1 MDTPAN
7 PTTLISL
14 LIEGMSCASCVGR
27 VEAALKKVD
36 GVEQVVVNLA
46 TERADIHSRNP
57 DASALIQAIE
67 NAGYQVSS
75 QTTELN
81 IEGMSCASCV
91 GRVERA
97 LQAVTGVTRVSVNLA
112 TERATVE
119 GSANSQALIDA
130 INQAGYQASVNQP
143 AGGQDDQQTARKDAE
158 RLGLQRDL
166 SFAALFTLP
175 LFIIE
180 MGGHFIP
187 AIHHWVT
194 NTIGTQT
201 SWLIQFVLASLVLF
215 GPGLRFF
222 RHGIPALLRAAP
234 DMNSLVVLGTSAAW
248 GYSVIAT
255 FFAGLLPTG
264 TANVYFEAA
273 AVIVTL
279 ILLGR
284 LLEARAKGR
293 TSQAIQRLV
302 GLQPKTARVQRDG
315 QIVELP
321 ISAVVDGDLLEV
333 RPGERLPVDGEVLD
347 GSSYVDESMISG
359 EPLPVAKQTG
369 DSLVGGTINQQ
380 GTLTMRA
387 TAVGADTVLSQII
400 RMVEQA
406 QGSKLPIQT
415 LVDKV
420 TLWFVPAVMAAAA
433 LTFIVWLIAGPAP
446 ALSFALVNAVAVLI
460 IACPCAM
467 GLATPTSIM
476 VGTGR
481 GAEMGILFRKGEAL
495 QSLKDAAVVALDKT
509 GTLTAGQPTLT
520 DLEVSNGF
528 QEDEVLALVAAAES
542 RSEHPL
548 ARAIVEAAEQ
558 QGITIPT
565 VSQFESVTG
574 FGIAARVNDQP
585 VHIGADRYMQ
595 QLGIDISSFA
605 GSATRLGDEGKS
617 PLYAAIDG
625 RLAAIIAVAD
635 PIKADTTAAIQALH
649 QLGLKVAM
657 ITGDNQRTADVI
669 ARQLGIDEVVAEVLP
684 QGKVDAVTQLKQR
697 YGQLAFVGDGINDA
711 PALAQADVGIAIGN
725 GTDIAIEAADVVL
738 MSGSLQ
744 GVPNAIALSQSTL
757 RNIKQNLFW
766 AFAYNSALIPL
777 AAGALYPAFGLL
789 LSPVFAAAAMA
800 LSSVF
805 VLANALRLRRFSAPA
820 AITGA

>member
-14 LIEGMSCASCVGR
+14 PIEGMSCASCVGR

-119 GSANSQALIDA
+119 GSANSQTLIDA
-130 INQAGYQASVNQP
+130 ISQAGYQASVNQP
-143 AGGQDDQQTARKDAE
+143 ASGQDDQQTARKDAE

-433 LTFIVWLIAGPAP
+433 LTFIVWLIAGPTP

-585 VHIGADRYMQ
+585 VHMAPTVICSNWA
-595 QLGIDISSFA
+595 LISA
-605 GSATRLGDEGKS
+605 ALPPAPHGSATKVNHRYTPPSMGVWPPSS
-617 PLYAAIDG
+617 PWPT
-625 RLAAIIAVAD
+625 RSK
-635 PIKADTTAAIQALH
+635 PI
-649 QLGLKVAM
+649 
-657 ITGDNQRTADVI
+657 
-669 ARQLGIDEVVAEVLP
+669 
-684 QGKVDAVTQLKQR
+684 
-697 YGQLAFVGDGINDA
+697 
-711 PALAQADVGIAIGN
+711 
-725 GTDIAIEAADVVL
+725 
-738 MSGSLQ
+738 
-744 GVPNAIALSQSTL
+744 
-757 RNIKQNLFW
+757 
-766 AFAYNSALIPL
+766 
-777 AAGALYPAFGLL
+777 
-789 LSPVFAAAAMA
+789 
-800 LSSVF
+800 
-805 VLANALRLRRFSAPA
+805 LRRQFRHCISW
-820 AITGA
+820 G